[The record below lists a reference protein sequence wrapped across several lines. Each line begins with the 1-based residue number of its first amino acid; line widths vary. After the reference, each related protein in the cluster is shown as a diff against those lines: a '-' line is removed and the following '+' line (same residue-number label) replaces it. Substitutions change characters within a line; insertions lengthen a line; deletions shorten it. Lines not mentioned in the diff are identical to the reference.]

1 MKSDKAGTPAGDEP
15 MHLVTIDWARGKWSG
30 TWGKYSREH
39 QWHFVGRLSLKV
51 SDALS
56 PAAYRDTARLD
67 PLKSYVATIASAH
80 MLAWLHVAFSHE
92 VEVEK
97 YLDTAEG
104 VVTVLP
110 DGRCWVSEVIPKPR
124 ITFKSQQQVAASAIA
139 HFHEL
144 AQRDC
149 FIAQS
154 IKTKVTVRIP

>member
-1 MKSDKAGTPAGDEP
+1 
-15 MHLVTIDWARGKWSG
+15 MHLVTIDWARAKWSG
-30 TWGKYSREH
+30 TRGKYSREH
-39 QWHFVGRLSLKV
+39 QWHFAGRLSLKV
-51 SDALS
+51 SDARS
-56 PAAYRDTARLD
+56 PAAYRDGARLD

-104 VVTVLP
+104 VVTGLP
-110 DGRCWVSEVIPKPR
+110 DGRCWVSEVILKPR
-124 ITFKSQQQVAASAIA
+124 ITFNSQQQVAASAIA

-149 FIAQS
+149 FVAQS
-154 IKTKVTVRIP
+154 IKTKVTVRSP

>member
-1 MKSDKAGTPAGDEP
+1 MNSDKAGTPAGEEP

-30 TWGKYSREH
+30 TRGKYSREH
-39 QWHFVGRLSLKV
+39 QWHFAGRLSLKV
-51 SDALS
+51 SDALA

-104 VVTVLP
+104 VVTALP
-110 DGRCWVSEVIPKPR
+110 DGRCWISEAILKPR
-124 ITFKSQQQVAASAIA
+124 ITFNSQQQVAASAIA